1 MPPVRLP
8 AATEPL
14 RMALWRRRESARAQA
29 ERLWRS
35 RRGSFEFAGE
45 DYRYHSAAYNTT
57 WRNERTVEVPIAL
70 RFLLRNGG
78 GRALEVG
85 NVLGH
90 YGAVGHDVLDK
101 YERAPGVTNAD
112 VMDFEPSAGYGA
124 VVAIST
130 LEHVGFDEEPR
141 DPDKA
146 PRALERMTSWLA
158 PGGALLV
165 TLPLGY
171 NAALDERL
179 WSGELRFDELR
190 CMRRVSA
197 DNRWRETTA
206 AEVRGSRY
214 GAPYPWANAIA
225 FGLRSA

>member
-1 MPPVRLP
+1 
-8 AATEPL
+8 
-14 RMALWRRRESARAQA
+14 MALWRRREAARAQA

-35 RRGSFEFAGE
+35 RRGSFELAGE
-45 DYRYHSAAYNTT
+45 RYRYHSAAYNTT
-57 WRNERTVEVPIAL
+57 WRNERTVEVPVAL
-70 RFLLRNGG
+70 RFMQRHAA
-78 GRALEVG
+78 GRGLEVG

-90 YGAVGHDVLDK
+90 YGARGHDVLDK

-112 VMDFEPSAGYGA
+112 VMDFEPSARYRA
-124 VVAIST
+124 IVAIST

-146 PRALERMTSWLA
+146 PRALERLASWLE

-171 NAALDERL
+171 NPALDERL
-179 WSGELRFDELR
+179 WAGALRFDDLR
-190 CMRRVSA
+190 CMRRVGA
-197 DNRWRETTA
+197 DNRWRETGA

-214 GAPYPWANAIA
+214 GAPHPWANAVA
-225 FGLRSA
+225 FGFRFAASGAGAA